1 MLNGFYRAGSNF
13 PQPLSLTMI
22 AYLSEF
28 SYVQRAIFSNFYV
41 LDRSPLNNALSLS
54 SVYPCVFHLSAE
66 VSANGVQIRFTVNMR
81 RKFRNPNSLCPLN
94 IGSGVAQS
102 QFLCNS
108 TLKVSV
114 PFHLFKNRKGRM
126 GRRRGGRGEGWR
138 GGGGEEGEGA
148 IICLGQHPLHLSLAY

>member
-1 MLNGFYRAGSNF
+1 MLNGFYRAGINF

-66 VSANGVQIRFTVNMR
+66 VSANGVQIRFTVNMGTT
-81 RKFRNPNSLCPLN
+81 FRNPNSLCPLN

-114 PFHLFKNRKGRM
+114 PFHLFKNRKGRW
-126 GRRRGGRGEGWR
+126 GGGGEGGER
-138 GGGGEEGEGA
+138 GGGGGG
-148 IICLGQHPLHLSLAY
+148 GVQ